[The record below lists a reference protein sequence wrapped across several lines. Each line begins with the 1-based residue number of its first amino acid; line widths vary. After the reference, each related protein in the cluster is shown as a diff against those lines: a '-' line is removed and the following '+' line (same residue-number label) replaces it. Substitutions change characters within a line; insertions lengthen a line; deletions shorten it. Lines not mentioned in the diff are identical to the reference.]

1 MHSALTPHP
10 PFLCACLPQ
19 PATGGRE
26 MGEAVADAAE
36 AAYDRVADTETEQ
49 RLRTEGASSS
59 GSTDTVAWASDS
71 VLQQRTY
78 FVPVLL
84 AYIGGLGVAFAANTI
99 THLGQPAL
107 LYLCP
112 MTLGTVALVA
122 ASRGELSRV
131 FSYTDT
137 SAKPLGGE
145 HKK

>member
-1 MHSALTPHP
+1 
-10 PFLCACLPQ
+10 
-19 PATGGRE
+19 

-36 AAYDRVADTETEQ
+36 AAYDRVADSETEQ

-78 FVPVLL
+78 FVPVLV
-84 AYIGGLGVAFAANTI
+84 AYVAGLGVAFAANAI

-112 MTLGTVALVA
+112 MTLGTVAAVA

-131 FSYTDT
+131 FAYTDT
-137 SAKPLGGE
+137 STKPLGGGE
-145 HKK
+145 AKK